1 MKKWF
6 LIGLLILFFPLF
18 SAALNAT
25 SEVTDSLSILISPQD
40 VKPGDVVKVL
50 LVHEE
55 NMAGIN
61 IEIETVSPQTNLK
74 LLSEQRREEFP
85 SWVIVA
91 CHIPSEGLYRI
102 SVTQNGE
109 RLFSTSFD
117 VASKSASRKESPSIW
132 SSTRQWS
139 RDVENLYS
147 AWLESLFL
155 DDEEGAYWG
164 SLQDVLRDS
173 KRNFLYNHL
182 DLDEDNKLVME
193 PDCADNPYFL
203 RAYFSWKLGLPF
215 GFHKCDWG
223 GRLGVPL
230 CTEWVSNQEPREY
243 GDSDIQAFQT
253 FLRSI
258 MNTVHSGS
266 ARTALADNTTDLYPV
281 KLTKK
286 HLKPG
291 VVFADPYGHTLNLVR
306 WIPQTSE
313 QSGKLIAVDA
323 QPNGTISLKRFWQGT
338 FLFTNRDVVGEPGF
352 KAFRPIVETENSLRL
367 LSNAEIADHPDYG
380 NFSTE
385 QNNLD
390 QNSFYDTIDGLINPQ
405 PQDPVSVFRELH
417 EAVFEQLKSRQIAI
431 EKSEEYMKKTGNAVI
446 PMPSGSGIFQT
457 VGPWEDYS
465 TPSRDMRVLI
475 ALDVLLD
482 FPEKILRNPQ
492 VFQLSGNKTP
502 QAVNVELVKLHN
514 QLAQEYTI
522 SYSRS
527 DGERQELTLAE
538 IIDRMK
544 ALEMGYNPNDCMEIR
559 WGAPK
564 GSEESAS
571 CSRRAPA
578 DQIEKML
585 AYRRWFRDRVRP
597 IR

>member
-1 MKKWF
+1 MRKRLF
-6 LIGLLILFFPLF
+6 VGLLILFSALF
-18 SAALNAT
+18 AAILKADSAI
-25 SEVTDSLSILISPQD
+25 SDSQSILISPQV
-40 VKPGDVVKVL
+40 VKPGGIVRIL
-50 LVHEE
+50 LALDEGLV
-55 NMAGIN
+55 GII
-61 IEIETVSPQTNLK
+61 IEMVSPQGVLK
-74 LLSEQRREEFP
+74 PLQEQRGEGFP
-85 SWVIVA
+85 SWLLVTYN
-91 CHIPSEGLYRI
+91 IPSEGVHRI
-102 SVTQNGE
+102 TVTQNGKKVS
-109 RLFSTSFD
+109 STSFD
-117 VASKSASRKESPSIW
+117 VASKSVSREEKSSIW
-132 SSTRQWS
+132 STKRQWS

-155 DDEEGAYWG
+155 EDEEGAYWG
-164 SLQDVLRDS
+164 SLQEVIRDS
-173 KRNFLYNHL
+173 NKNFLYNHL
-182 DLDEDNKLVME
+182 DLDEEKKLVME

-230 CTEWVSNQEPREY
+230 CTEWISNHEPREH

-258 MNTVHSGS
+258 MNAVHSGS

-281 KLTKK
+281 ILTKK

-291 VVFADPYGHTLNLVR
+291 VVFADPYGHTLTLVR

-338 FLFTNRDVVGEPGF
+338 FLFTNRNVIGEPGF
-352 KAFRPIVETENSLRL
+352 KAFRPIVEEKSAIRL
-367 LSNAEIADHPDYG
+367 LSNAEIADHADYG

-385 QNNLD
+385 QNKLD
-390 QNSFYDTIDGLINPQ
+390 PNAFYDTIDRQINPQ
-405 PQDPVSVFRELH
+405 PLDPASVFRELH

-431 EKSEEYMKKTGNAVI
+431 EKSENYMKKTGYAVI
-446 PMPSGSGIFQT
+446 PIPSGSGIFQT

-492 VFQLSGNKTP
+492 AFQISGGKTP

-514 QLAQEYTI
+514 QLAQEYQV

-527 DGERQELTLAE
+527 DGERQELTLAD
-538 IIDRMK
+538 IIDRMN
-544 ALEMGYNPNDCMEIR
+544 ALEMGYNPNDCIEIR
-559 WGAPK
+559 WGAPQ

-585 AYRRWFRDRVRP
+585 TYRRWFRDRVRP

>member
-1 MKKWF
+1 MKKRF
-6 LIGLLILFFPLF
+6 FICLLIYISALF
-18 SAALNAT
+18 SFALNVK
-25 SEVTDSLSILISPQD
+25 SETLDSPSILISPQ
-40 VKPGDVVKVL
+40 VVRPGDVVRIFLVL
-50 LVHEE
+50 EE
-55 NMAGIN
+55 NLIGIK
-61 IEIETVSPQTNLK
+61 IETTSPQGILK
-74 LLSEQRREEFP
+74 PLREKRGTGFP
-85 SWVIVA
+85 SWVLVTYNIS
-91 CHIPSEGLYRI
+91 SEGLFRVI
-102 SVTQNGE
+102 VTQNNE
-109 RLFSTSFD
+109 KIFSTSFD
-117 VASKSASRKESPSIW
+117 VASKSAPKIENPSIW
-132 SSTRQWS
+132 STKRPWN
-139 RDVENLYS
+139 RKVENLYS
-147 AWLESLFL
+147 AWLESLFFE
-155 DDEEGAYWG
+155 DKEGSYWG
-164 SLQDVLRDS
+164 SLQKVVGDS
-173 KRNFLYNHL
+173 NRNLLYNHL
-182 DLDEDNKLVME
+182 HLDEDKKLVME

-230 CTEWVSNQEPREY
+230 CTEWVSNQNPREQ

-253 FLRSI
+253 FLLSI

-291 VVFADPYGHTLNLVR
+291 VVFADPYGHTLTLIQ

-338 FLFTNRDVVGEPGF
+338 FLFTNRNVIGEPGF
-352 KAFRPIVETENSLRL
+352 KAFRPIVEKKGTFRILN
-367 LSNAEIADHPDYG
+367 NAEIADHADYG
-380 NFSTE
+380 DFSTE

-390 QNSFYDTIDGLINPQ
+390 PNAFYDKIDGLINPK
-405 PQDPVSVFRELH
+405 PLDPASVFRDLH
-417 EAVFEQLKSRQIAI
+417 EAVHEQLKSRQIAI
-431 EKSEEYMKKTGNAVI
+431 EKGETYMKETGYAVI

-457 VGPWEDYS
+457 LGPWEDYS

-482 FPEKILRNPQ
+482 FPEKIIRSPQ
-492 VFQLSGNKTP
+492 SFHIPKQKTP
-502 QAVNVELVKLHN
+502 QDVKVEMEELHN

-522 SYSRS
+522 FYSRS
-527 DGERQELTLAE
+527 NGERQELTLAD
-538 IIDRMK
+538 IIGRMK
-544 ALEMGYNPNDCMEIR
+544 ALEMAYNPNDCIEIR
-559 WGAPK
+559 WGVPQ
-564 GSEESAS
+564 GNDESAS
-571 CSRRAPA
+571 CSRHAPA

-585 AYRRWFRDRVRP
+585 TYRSWFRDRVRP

>member
-1 MKKWF
+1 MKKRL
-6 LIGLLILFFPLF
+6 LIGLLIVFTAHF
-18 SAALNAT
+18 SDALNVKKEEMA
-25 SEVTDSLSILISPQD
+25 SQSILISPQIA
-40 VKPGDVVKVL
+40 KTGDVVRIL
-50 LVHEE
+50 LVLEE
-55 NMAGIN
+55 NLTN
-61 IEIETVSPQTNLK
+61 IKIETVSPQGLLK
-74 LLSEQRREEFP
+74 PLWEQRSEGFP
-85 SWVIVA
+85 PWVLVA
-91 CHIPSEGLYRI
+91 YNIPSEGLFRI
-102 SVTQNGE
+102 TVTQNGE
-109 RLFSTSFD
+109 KVLSSSFD
-117 VASKSASRKESPSIW
+117 VASKSAPRIENPSIW
-132 SSTRQWS
+132 STKRPWS
-139 RDVENLYS
+139 RNEENLYS

-155 DDEEGAYWG
+155 EDEEGSYWG
-164 SLQDVLRDS
+164 SLQEVVRDS
-173 KRNFLYNHL
+173 NRNLLYNHL
-182 DLDEDNKLVME
+182 GLDEDNKLVME

-223 GRLGVPL
+223 GRIGVPL
-230 CTEWVSNQEPREY
+230 CTRWISNQEPREY
-243 GDSDIQAFQT
+243 GNSDIQAFQS

-281 KLTKK
+281 KLTQE

-291 VVFADPYGHTLNLVR
+291 VVFADPYGHTLTLVR

-313 QSGKLIAVDA
+313 QSGKMIAVDA

-338 FLFTNRDVVGEPGF
+338 FLFTNRNVIGEPGF
-352 KAFRPIVETENSLRL
+352 KAFRPILEENGTFRL
-367 LSNAEIADHPDYG
+367 LSNAEIMDHADYG

-390 QNSFYDTIDGLINPQ
+390 TNSFYDTIDGLINPQ
-405 PQDPVSVFRELH
+405 PLDPASVFRELH

-431 EKSEEYMKKTGNAVI
+431 EKSENYMKKTGNTVI
-446 PMPSGSGIFQT
+446 PMPSGTGIFQT

-475 ALDVLLD
+475 ALDVLIN
-482 FPEKILRNPQ
+482 FPEKILRNPNA
-492 VFQLSGNKTP
+492 FQIAGGKTP
-502 QAVNVELVKLHN
+502 QTVNVELVKLHN

-527 DGERQELTLAE
+527 DGGIQELSLAD
-538 IIDRMK
+538 IIDRMS
-544 ALEMGYNPNDCMEIR
+544 ALEMGYNPNDCVEIR
-559 WGAPK
+559 WGVPR

-585 AYRRWFRDRVRP
+585 TYRSWFRDRVRP